1 MELWW
6 LLEEPFEKIKKRR
19 NSLGS
24 LATDA
29 AGQLNVLGHDGNPL
43 GVDGAQVS
51 VLEESHQVSLTGLL
65 KSHHSRALEPQVGLE
80 VLGDLTDEALEG
92 KLADEQFCGLLVAP
106 DLTES
111 HGTGLVAVRL
121 LDASGGGSA
130 LAGGFGGQL
139 LPWGLASSG
148 FAGGLLGTSH
158 IFDETTVNELLRAK
172 VRKRCS
178 SLFFYNLPP
187 PP

>member
-1 MELWW
+1 M
-6 LLEEPFEKIKKRR
+6 
-19 NSLGS
+19 
-24 LATDA
+24 
-29 AGQLNVLGHDGNPL
+29 
-43 GVDGAQVS
+43 DGAQVS

-65 KSHHSRALEPQVGLE
+65 KSHHGRALEPQVGLE

-92 KLADEQFCGLLVAP
+92 KLADEQLCGLLVAP

-139 LPWGLASSG
+139 LPWGLASGG

-158 IFDETTVNELLRAK
+158 CLVDESLPAGQLAQPKFLSFLYSAAK
-172 VRKRCS
+172 SVA
-178 SLFFYNLPP
+178 NLIGPLTIVLIGQCFAY
-187 PP
+187 